1 MTRLRRRGGRT
12 DRTQTER
19 GAALVE
25 AMVITPV
32 VLMLIFAMIDY
43 GLYFRDD
50 LTASNAARA
59 AARTGVSADAD
70 GFVDYDI
77 LRNLDDRLTGLGV
90 EPDRIVVFKA
100 TSYSDEPP
108 AGCLVD
114 SVYPVCNSY
123 PGSALGWSKAE
134 WIASPE
140 RTGWP
145 ESERSISNSA
155 GTDLLGIHIRAT
167 HTFAIGAFQDTA
179 TISETVV
186 YRIEPKAD

>member
-1 MTRLRRRGGRT
+1 M
-12 DRTQTER
+12 
-19 GAALVE
+19 
-25 AMVITPV
+25 ITPV
-32 VLMLIFAMIDY
+32 ILMLIFAMIDY

-50 LTASNAARA
+50 LTASNGARA
-59 AARTGVSADAD
+59 AARAGVSADAD
-70 GFVDYDI
+70 GFVDHDI
-77 LRNLDDRLTGLGV
+77 LRILDDRLTGLGV
-90 EPDRIVVFKA
+90 EPDRIVVFHA
-100 TSYSDEPP
+100 SSYEDEPP

-123 PGSALGWSKAE
+123 PGSALDWTKAE
-134 WIASPE
+134 WVARPE
-140 RTGWP
+140 RNGWP

-167 HTFAIGAFQDTA
+167 HNFAIGAFQDTA

>member
-1 MTRLRRRGGRT
+1 VTGLRRRGGRS
-12 DRTQTER
+12 DRTRTER

-32 VLMLIFAMIDY
+32 ILMLIFALIDY

-77 LRNLDDRLTGLGV
+77 LRILDDRLTGLGV

-100 TSYSDEPP
+100 TSYDDEPP
-108 AGCLVD
+108 AACLVD
-114 SVYPVCNSY
+114 SVNPVCNSY
-123 PGSALGWSKAE
+123 PGSALGWTKAE
-134 WIASPE
+134 WIASSE
-140 RTGWP
+140 RDGWP

-167 HTFAIGAFQDTA
+167 HTFAIGAFTDSA